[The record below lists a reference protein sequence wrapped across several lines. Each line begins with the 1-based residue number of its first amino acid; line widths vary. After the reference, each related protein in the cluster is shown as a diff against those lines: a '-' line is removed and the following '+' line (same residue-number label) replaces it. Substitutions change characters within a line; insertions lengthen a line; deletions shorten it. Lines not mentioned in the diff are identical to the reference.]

1 MLQSCI
7 IYDGSPTALTYRA
20 EKVRSEDVLRVAKE
34 EACLTHRG
42 IAYHHDL
49 QESIKRF
56 HDADLAKHAIV
67 SSRSQAVVRIA
78 VQQNVLQLPFCFHAP
93 PVHFPFLFSSTTTL
107 QAATA
112 AKQGRESKLVCRI

>member
-20 EKVRSEDVLRVAKE
+20 EKVRSEDVLRVAKK

-56 HDADLAKHAIV
+56 HDADLAKQAIV
-67 SSRSQAVVRIA
+67 SSRSQTRYRFVS
-78 VQQNVLQLPFCFHAP
+78 
-93 PVHFPFLFSSTTTL
+93 FPGCSADRSTTKRAPTSVL
-107 QAATA
+107 FPSTS
-112 AKQGRESKLVCRI
+112 GPFSLPVLLNYNVVSCDCC

>member
-7 IYDGSPTALTYRA
+7 IYDGLPTALTYRA
-20 EKVRSEDVLRVAKE
+20 EKVLSEDVLRVAKD

-56 HDADLAKHAIV
+56 HDADLANKQSTAIV
-67 SSRSQAVVRIA
+67 PSRSQVAVRVA
-78 VQQNVLQLPFCFHAP
+78 VSYNKTCSNFRLVSK
-93 PVHFPFLFSSTTTL
+93 PFLFYDIAS
-107 QAATA
+107 
-112 AKQGRESKLVCRI
+112 CDCC